1 MTEEERDKEIEWL
14 MGSIQRSAARGRG
27 MTIMLLSVSI
37 IFVAFGF
44 FMMFFFDDD
53 DGSMISLYIVAM
65 GGLFLL
71 SALISYVSHKR
82 MARAETPR
90 ALLAAHDRMWIIQSA
105 IFMAF
110 VVVMA
115 VFGDGGFVSKAC
127 IILSGL
133 LLILAGWLAMQQR
146 LRLWVGIILL
156 IVESVLLYFSG
167 VGLLMGLTL
176 LMVMLSIMKGEKSL
190 FANKDSEGLDEEDEQ
205 DFRRLRKLVEESE
218 SRIEMNTNNK

>member
-1 MTEEERDKEIEWL
+1 
-14 MGSIQRSAARGRG
+14 
-27 MTIMLLSVSI
+27 
-37 IFVAFGF
+37 
-44 FMMFFFDDD
+44 
-53 DGSMISLYIVAM
+53 
-65 GGLFLL
+65 
-71 SALISYVSHKR
+71 
-82 MARAETPR
+82 MARAETPS

-115 VFGDGGFVSKAC
+115 VFGDGGFVSKSC

>member
-1 MTEEERDKEIEWL
+1 
-14 MGSIQRSAARGRG
+14 
-27 MTIMLLSVSI
+27 
-37 IFVAFGF
+37 
-44 FMMFFFDDD
+44 
-53 DGSMISLYIVAM
+53 
-65 GGLFLL
+65 
-71 SALISYVSHKR
+71 
-82 MARAETPR
+82 
-90 ALLAAHDRMWIIQSA
+90 MWILQSA

-218 SRIEMNTNNK
+218 SRIEMNTNTKNNE